1 MTLHNAVG
9 KPLFD
14 FTSTI
19 DDGARRSPSQESET
33 ARTVIDRIRD
43 YAPYRSAMT
52 PMQYRIVAQGATS
65 SIKTMADLFERLVTH
80 VQTVGK
86 KSDLA
91 TIQSHWRRHISVFF
105 GCYSPS
111 DITFQELSEFY
122 LILSASGLSE
132 RSVKNI
138 MTTLKRMIYLAL
150 KLDVIPRLPAF
161 IRIETSLPTFRDVM
175 TQDEQRTF
183 LEALGTL
190 TVDDH
195 KLGIVKAMCLMGLRE
210 SEALGMR
217 FEHIRED
224 WYTVV
229 DGKSKNPRTLYLPE
243 EVRKHVFAQGQRRNG
258 YVFPSSRSDPSEE
271 KPHASQFCMELVKE
285 AGRRIGKLNLTQHDL
300 RATCAS
306 LMAQIGMPM
315 ADLARFLGHAS
326 VMTTELYV
334 FSLNRSVELH
344 HKQYLTALG
353 TR

>member
-14 FTSTI
+14 FSSTTEN
-19 DDGARRSPSQESET
+19 GARRSLSQESET

-52 PMQYRIVAQGATS
+52 PLQYRIVAQGTTS

-80 VQTVGK
+80 VQVAGK
-86 KSDLA
+86 KSDLS
-91 TIQSHWRRHISVFF
+91 TIQSHWKKHISIFF
-105 GCYSPS
+105 ENYSPS
-111 DITFQELSEFY
+111 DITFLELSEFY

-138 MTTLKRMIYLAL
+138 MTTLKRMIYIAL
-150 KLDVIPRLPAF
+150 RLDVIPRLPAF
-161 IRIETSLPTFRDVM
+161 IRIETSMPTFRDVM
-175 TQDEQRTF
+175 THAEQTAF
-183 LEALGTL
+183 LEILETL
-190 TVDDH
+190 TDDDH
-195 KLGIVKAMCLMGLRE
+195 KLGIVKAMSLMGLRE

-217 FEHIRED
+217 FENIRGD

-229 DGKSKNPRTLYLPE
+229 DGKSKKPRTIYLPE
-243 EVRKHVFAQGQRRNG
+243 AVRKHIFANGGNRHG
-258 YVFPSSRSDPSEE
+258 YVFPSSRVEPGEE
-271 KPHASQFCMELVKE
+271 KPHASQYCMDLVKE
-285 AGRRIGKLNLTQHDL
+285 AGGLVGKPNLTQHDL

-306 LMAQIGMPM
+306 LMAQSGMPM

-344 HKQYLTALG
+344 HKQYLTSLG